1 MSAVFA
7 DTFYFLAL
15 LDSRDAAHAKAINLS
30 RRPGLRL
37 VTTDYVILELA
48 DALNKRTT
56 RAEFIILWESL
67 QGDAAVKIIVG
78 NNNLWQRGMQLYQKR
93 PDKEWQ
99 LTDCISFL
107 VMEDLGLKD
116 ALTGDKHFAQA
127 GFKPLL
133 A

>member
-1 MSAVFA
+1 
-7 DTFYFLAL
+7 
-15 LDSRDAAHAKAINLS
+15 
-30 RRPGLRL
+30 L